1 MSEKMTQYL
10 QTFLP
15 FINGINENLI
25 SQALSVLSEAEER
38 IFIVYINTNTITYSN
53 SKQEEEE
60 EDPKEEESTK
70 LYYYNY

>member
-53 SKQEEEE
+53 SKQEDANEEE
-60 EDPKEEESTK
+60 NTK
-70 LYYYNY
+70 LYYYYYY